1 MCTGI
6 AILLHLFLEHL
17 LCQEEITIAGICI
30 PILHYRLKMCKLV
43 IV

>member
-17 LCQEEITIAGICI
+17 LCQEEITMLEYIYQYYII
-30 PILHYRLKMCKLV
+30 DLKYGN
-43 IV
+43 